1 MNKKD
6 SYSFRLLRTFCPP
19 HLLEEIEGD
28 LLQKFERDVKLFD
41 EQKAKR
47 RLLWNT
53 IRFFRPGILLRHQNT
68 PQFKINMFLNNL
80 KFSWRS
86 IQRHRVFSTIN
97 LLGLAMG
104 TSVFLLI
111 LNYVLFE
118 KSFDRFFERHQDIV
132 RVGYTRL
139 IDNQPQFSKAQ
150 TFPAVGET
158 LNEEIPEVES
168 YTRLFPIS
176 THVEGV
182 FSMEYDGENR
192 VFSESSIFAV
202 DSTFLKI
209 FSLKLLNGDKRTALV
224 GDNKVILSEA
234 VALKYF
240 GTSDVVNKMIHWDGM
255 GDYTI
260 TGVFEEMPTNTH
272 MKLSVITS
280 WMNVYEERSKWN
292 WDGFY
297 TYLLLKPNTNVE
309 SLQTKMQQVLNN
321 RMTKPKEDEPTRVAS
336 EFFLQ
341 RLDTIHLGSNLMGE
355 LESNSSERLINI
367 LVIVAGLILFLA
379 LANYI
384 NLSVAKGIRRA
395 KEVGVRKVIGSSR
408 IQLMS
413 LFFSE
418 SLLLSFFAFLI
429 GLLLVALLHPYFNL
443 LSGRTIEIILWRD
456 PLQFILFAAI
466 GIILFSWLAGYYP
479 SRLLIA
485 YKTVN
490 AIKGGKQGGASN
502 KLRKTLLGVQFL
514 ITIVLTTCGLLI
526 QKQIS
531 FMEQHELGFSRN
543 QKIVI
548 KSFAEAGAEIDSAF
562 ISRMELFKSRLRE
575 SPLIKNITITSN
587 IPGRENEWIG
597 RLRKSEQDKELISIA
612 RTRVDK
618 DFISTYGLTLTA
630 GRNFENENR
639 NQVILNQTAIKLLGF
654 KTDDEAVGSLVM
666 KDYEVIGVVKDFY
679 QQSLH
684 ESIQPLMFTLGMGYM
699 KFVTI
704 EITESNLS
712 EIINLIHKE
721 WQNSF
726 DKPFEYFFL
735 DEFFNRQYGQ
745 ERQLGNVINTFS
757 IIGVIIASLGL
768 IGFSYFVAHQRLKE
782 IGIRKT
788 LGADFSNLISLL
800 SSEFIQVLA
809 VSGIIAMATSYYF
822 IKQWLE
828 NYPVRMMVNWVDM
841 FMPVVMVGVIAYA
854 SILLILIRAVKINP
868 SDVLKNE

>member
-1 MNKKD
+1 M
-6 SYSFRLLRTFCPP
+6 
-19 HLLEEIEGD
+19 
-28 LLQKFERDVKLFD
+28 
-41 EQKAKR
+41 
-47 RLLWNT
+47 
-53 IRFFRPGILLRHQNT
+53 
-68 PQFKINMFLNNL
+68 
-80 KFSWRS
+80 
-86 IQRHRVFSTIN
+86 
-97 LLGLAMG
+97 
-104 TSVFLLI
+104 
-111 LNYVLFE
+111 
-118 KSFDRFFERHQDIV
+118 
-132 RVGYTRL
+132 
-139 IDNQPQFSKAQ
+139 
-150 TFPAVGET
+150 
-158 LNEEIPEVES
+158 
-168 YTRLFPIS
+168 
-176 THVEGV
+176 
-182 FSMEYDGENR
+182 
-192 VFSESSIFAV
+192 
-202 DSTFLKI
+202 
-209 FSLKLLNGDKRTALV
+209 
-224 GDNKVILSEA
+224 
-234 VALKYF
+234 
-240 GTSDVVNKMIHWDGM
+240 
-255 GDYTI
+255 
-260 TGVFEEMPTNTH
+260 
-272 MKLSVITS
+272 
-280 WMNVYEERSKWN
+280 
-292 WDGFY
+292 
-297 TYLLLKPNTNVE
+297 
-309 SLQTKMQQVLNN
+309 
-321 RMTKPKEDEPTRVAS
+321 
-336 EFFLQ
+336 
-341 RLDTIHLGSNLMGE
+341 
-355 LESNSSERLINI
+355 
-367 LVIVAGLILFLA
+367 
-379 LANYI
+379 
-384 NLSVAKGIRRA
+384 
-395 KEVGVRKVIGSSR
+395 GVRKVIGSSR